1 MIGKTNALSAAG
13 VELSLVVS
21 VTSGAAVTATKS
33 GKTVTGTAAG
43 GSCVLKLPEAG
54 TWSVSATLNGQT
66 SNTQSVS
73 VKDSYAV
80 SLTFFSATIT
90 VTVDSGASVALKKD
104 GVTVQTKTSTGTAVF
119 TVTETGTYTIVA
131 TKSGQSV
138 SGTVNVVSSTTTYA
152 LTLSFVSPTLNNNEY
167 IVIHY
172 FGSLGTAAAVA
183 NYFNTPGIQA
193 SAHYCLDEGS
203 TVYQCVEDNN
213 IAWHCGTSGA
223 YVHPRCRNENSIGIE
238 VRPYKLDK
246 STARSA
252 APADWYFPPE
262 IVDNLV
268 VFTQMLMQK
277 YNVPLENVVRHYD
290 VTGKWCPRPWM
301 GDDTNTYYGTSG
313 NEQWKKFKERLSGE
327 ELDMNIEEARKQ
339 LTSCADTGDTP
350 SEWARDAAEF
360 CKRKGIFNGDGA
372 GNYGWQQPITREAV
386 AQILYNAFE
395 SAGMLGAI
403 PDKK

>member
-1 MIGKTNALSAAG
+1 MLGIAAHPAHTFTRDAG
-13 VELSLVVS
+13 M
-21 VTSGAAVTATKS
+21 
-33 GKTVTGTAAG
+33 KTV
-43 GSCVLKLPEAG
+43 S
-54 TWSVSATLNGQT
+54 
-66 SNTQSVS
+66 
-73 VKDSYAV
+73 
-80 SLTFFSATIT
+80 
-90 VTVDSGASVALKKD
+90 ALKSD
-104 GVTVQTKTSTGTAVF
+104 RISWTNLRRVPQ
-119 TVTETGTYTIVA
+119 
-131 TKSGQSV
+131 
-138 SGTVNVVSSTTTYA
+138 
-152 LTLSFVSPTLNNNEY
+152 
-167 IVIHY
+167 
-172 FGSLGTAAAVA
+172 
-183 NYFNTPGIQA
+183 
-193 SAHYCLDEGS
+193 
-203 TVYQCVEDNN
+203 
-213 IAWHCGTSGA
+213 
-223 YVHPRCRNENSIGIE
+223 
-238 VRPYKLDK
+238 RPQI
-246 STARSA
+246 
-252 APADWYFPPE
+252 WYFPPE

-350 SEWARDAAEF
+350 SAWARDAAEF

-395 SAGMLGAI
+395 SAGMLDAI

>member
-1 MIGKTNALSAAG
+1 MPLT
-13 VELSLVVS
+13 VEQRLISRNFRRC
-21 VTSGAAVTATKS
+21 
-33 GKTVTGTAAG
+33 TGRR
-43 GSCVLKLPEAG
+43 K
-54 TWSVSATLNGQT
+54 
-66 SNTQSVS
+66 
-73 VKDSYAV
+73 
-80 SLTFFSATIT
+80 I
-90 VTVDSGASVALKKD
+90 
-104 GVTVQTKTSTGTAVF
+104 
-119 TVTETGTYTIVA
+119 
-131 TKSGQSV
+131 
-138 SGTVNVVSSTTTYA
+138 
-152 LTLSFVSPTLNNNEY
+152 EY

-277 YNVPLENVVRHYD
+277 YNVALENVVRHYD

-350 SEWARDAAEF
+350 SAWARDAAEF

-395 SAGMLGAI
+395 SAGMLDAI

>member
-1 MIGKTNALSAAG
+1 MPLT
-13 VELSLVVS
+13 VEQRLISRNFRRC
-21 VTSGAAVTATKS
+21 
-33 GKTVTGTAAG
+33 TGRR
-43 GSCVLKLPEAG
+43 K
-54 TWSVSATLNGQT
+54 
-66 SNTQSVS
+66 
-73 VKDSYAV
+73 
-80 SLTFFSATIT
+80 I
-90 VTVDSGASVALKKD
+90 
-104 GVTVQTKTSTGTAVF
+104 
-119 TVTETGTYTIVA
+119 
-131 TKSGQSV
+131 
-138 SGTVNVVSSTTTYA
+138 
-152 LTLSFVSPTLNNNEY
+152 EY

-290 VTGKWCPRPWM
+290 VDRGRISAIRGWATIRTPITARPAM
-301 GDDTNTYYGTSG
+301 NNGRNSRNGYRG
-313 NEQWKKFKERLSGE
+313 

-350 SEWARDAAEF
+350 SHGRATRRNSASERAFSTETARAIMGGAAHYARSRRADSLQRF
-360 CKRKGIFNGDGA
+360 
-372 GNYGWQQPITREAV
+372 
-386 AQILYNAFE
+386 
-395 SAGMLGAI
+395 
-403 PDKK
+403 

>member
-1 MIGKTNALSAAG
+1 MGMKQGREYRA
-13 VELSLVVS
+13 VQDFSLVPR
-21 VTSGAAVTATKS
+21 A
-33 GKTVTGTAAG
+33 
-43 GSCVLKLPEAG
+43 EE
-54 TWSVSATLNGQT
+54 
-66 SNTQSVS
+66 
-73 VKDSYAV
+73 KDEYRV
-80 SLTFFSATIT
+80 R
-90 VTVDSGASVALKKD
+90 
-104 GVTVQTKTSTGTAVF
+104 GTAVVF
-119 TVTETGTYTIVA
+119 DTPTVLFEYDGVKYSEVIDRNAFDECDMSDVIFNYNHGGKVVA
-131 TKSGQSV
+131 RLRNKT
-138 SGTVNVVSSTTTYA
+138 
-152 LTLSFVSPTLNNNEY
+152 LTLTIDERGLHMEADLGGTQAGRELYEEIDGGYVDKMSFSFSVRESKY
-167 IVIHY
+167 D
-172 FGSLGTAAAVA
+172 S
-183 NYFNTPGIQA
+183 
-193 SAHYCLDEGS
+193 
-203 TVYQCVEDNN
+203 VYQCVEDNN

-350 SEWARDAAEF
+350 SAWARDAAEF

-395 SAGMLGAI
+395 SAGMLDAI